1 MCNVFRCCAVALL
14 FTGSA
19 LAASHSSAVP
29 SSVLRDPEQQ
39 KMTDCE
45 QQATMQSLKGEDKK
59 KFMSQCLPA
68 QVNPAKELTPHQ
80 LKMQACNQDADKQD
94 ITGDARK
101 TFMSKCLKKH

>member
-1 MCNVFRCCAVALL
+1 MRIAFYGCAFALL
-14 FTGSA
+14 FAGNA
-19 LAASHSSAVP
+19 LAAGHSSAVP
-29 SSVLRDPEQQ
+29 SSVLRDPDQQ

-45 QQATMQSLKGEDKK
+45 QQATMQSLKGEDRK

-101 TFMSKCLKKH
+101 TFMSQCLSRH